1 MQSLSKEE
9 QHEALNEFKKSEKAL
24 KHNKLKR
31 NIITIFIIIIS
42 ITLFK
47 LLIGTINIKALFY
60 HNAFNLEIN
69 DVTIGLTSKQ
79 QLSKDLIPFLAR
91 YYNTY
96 ENKFFPGDNFKD
108 VYEIEK
114 NDNYLIKINT
124 YECFYQIRGNKTNCE
139 NSGTKQIEIL
149 NVKYQLKI
157 LQNNEVLY
165 DGDFIEDITPYIN
178 KGKYDIIL
186 THKSNDI
193 TTTLKTT
200 IEV

>member
-1 MQSLSKEE
+1 MQRLSKEE
-9 QHEALNEFKKSEKAL
+9 QHKALKDLKDSEKAS
-24 KHNKLKR
+24 KKETFKR
-31 NIITIFIIIIS
+31 NVIAFIIIVIV
-42 ITLFK
+42 ITTFK
-47 LLIGTINIKALFY
+47 IFVGIIDVKALFY
-60 HNAFNLEIN
+60 HNAFSLEIN

>member
-9 QHEALNEFKKSEKAL
+9 QHKALNDLKDSEKAL
-24 KHNKLKR
+24 KNDRFKR
-31 NIITIFIIIIS
+31 NTIAFIIMILAITIF
-42 ITLFK
+42 K
-47 LLIGTINIKALFY
+47 VLIGTINVKALFY

-69 DVTIGLTSKQ
+69 NIPVGITSKQ
-79 QLSKDLIPFLAR
+79 ELSKDFIPFFAR

-108 VYEIEK
+108 IYEIK
-114 NDNYLIKINT
+114 KDNSYLIKINT

-139 NSGTKQIEIL
+139 NSGTKQIEVL

-165 DGDFIEDITPYIN
+165 DGDFIEDITPYI
-178 KGKYDIIL
+178 KEGKYDIIL

-200 IEV
+200 IAI